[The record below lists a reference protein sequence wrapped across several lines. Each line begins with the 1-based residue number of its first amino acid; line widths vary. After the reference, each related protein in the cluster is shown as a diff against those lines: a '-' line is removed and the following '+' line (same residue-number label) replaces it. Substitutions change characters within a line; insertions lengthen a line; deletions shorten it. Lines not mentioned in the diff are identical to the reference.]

1 MIIIVNCIGRV
12 KGVNVASSV
21 ALASDVSD
29 SKDSRSHLEEDL
41 YQDKGQTI
49 KAFWPNKKTS
59 VLRGQGNIE
68 YAMVFVTR
76 ICLSVQPSG
85 LHV

>member
-1 MIIIVNCIGRV
+1 MSCIGRV

-68 YAMVFVTR
+68 YAVVFVTR